1 MKKFRISHYFSGYV
15 RGTCH
20 IEVDAESLEEAQRMS
35 EDRGVIDADVFDLAR
50 SDAEIEDTM
59 VVEIEK

>member
-1 MKKFRISHYFSGYV
+1 MRKFRISHYFSGYV

-35 EDRGVIDADVFDLAR
+35 EDLSVIDADVFDLAR
-50 SDAEIEDTM
+50 SDAEITDTFIQ
-59 VVEIEK
+59 EI